1 MRGATSFA
9 HPAASPAPAP
19 LDGAARRFTAL
30 DVAMLATFALLVAG
44 HIVSAIGRFG
54 WVSAA
59 VTVGLTALALLGL
72 ALRRA
77 WRPLLL
83 RLLAFGLVAGVCE
96 LFTDYS
102 GEVVAH
108 SLSYPPGE
116 PMLWA
121 SPIYMP
127 ISWMVV
133 LTQIGYL
140 AWRLAG
146 LTTPVP
152 HPSRSLP
159 WLAMAL
165 TGLWGALNI
174 PFYEE
179 MAWHAGWWSY
189 AHARSLGHTPYYV
202 LLFEGLLALALPP
215 LLAGIERRSLRAT
228 LLRGLALGVW
238 IPCAALAAWLLL
250 GR

>member
-1 MRGATSFA
+1 MGRSVQSADRQGEAATFGAPTG
-9 HPAASPAPAP
+9 P
-19 LDGAARRFTAL
+19 LTARHVTAL
-30 DVAMLATFALLVAG
+30 DAAMLATFLLLVAG
-44 HIVSAIGRFG
+44 HIVSALGRLG
-54 WVSAA
+54 WPSAVA
-59 VTVGLTALALLGL
+59 TVGLTALALVALT
-72 ALRRA
+72 LRRA

-96 LFTDYS
+96 LFTDFS

-121 SPIYMP
+121 SPFYMP
-127 ISWMVV
+127 FSWMVV

-140 AWRLAG
+140 AWRLDTLA
-146 LTTPVP
+146 PRP
-152 HPSRSLP
+152 PR

-165 TGLWGALNI
+165 VGVWGALNI

-179 MAWHAGWWSY
+179 MAYHADWWRY
-189 AHARSLGHTPYYV
+189 AHAPGLGHTPFYV
-202 LLFEGLLALALPP
+202 MLFEGLIAVMLPP
-215 LLAGIERRSLRAT
+215 LLARLQWRTPRDV
-228 LLRGLALGVW
+228 LLRGLALGAW
-238 IPCAALAAWLLL
+238 IPCAALVSWLLI

>member
-1 MRGATSFA
+1 MNDAAMRADA
-9 HPAASPAPAP
+9 R
-19 LDGAARRFTAL
+19 LRDVGAAEQPLGPRRFTAL
-30 DVAMLATFALLVAG
+30 DGAMLGAFTLLVAG
-44 HIVSAIGRFG
+44 HLLSASVRIG

-59 VTVGLTALALLGL
+59 ATDGLTALALLGV

-96 LFTDYS
+96 LFTDYA
-102 GEVVAH
+102 GETVAR
-108 SLSYPPGE
+108 SLSYPPRE

-127 ISWMVV
+127 ISWMIV

-140 AWRLAG
+140 AWRLDTLA
-146 LTTPVP
+146 
-152 HPSRSLP
+152 PSPPR
-159 WLAMAL
+159 WLAIAL
-165 TGLWGALNI
+165 MGLWGALNI

-179 MAWHAGWWSY
+179 MAYHAGWWRY
-189 AHARSLGHTPYYV
+189 AHAPGFGHTPYYV
-202 LLFEGLLALALPP
+202 MLFEGLIAALLPS
-215 LLAGIERRSLRAT
+215 LLNRIERRSAPAILA
-228 LLRGLALGVW
+228 RGLALGAW
-238 IPCAALAAWLLL
+238 IPVAALVSWLLI

>member
-1 MRGATSFA
+1 MRVLEPGETSA
-9 HPAASPAPAP
+9 RQNIIT
-19 LDGAARRFTAL
+19 ARRFTGL
-30 DVAMLATFALLVAG
+30 DGAMLGALALQVVG
-44 HIVSAIGRFG
+44 HIVAATLRVG

-59 VTVGLTALALLGL
+59 ILDLLVSVLLLGL
-72 ALRRA
+72 ALRPA

-96 LFTDYS
+96 LFTDFS

-108 SLSYPPGE
+108 SLSYPPNE

-127 ISWMVV
+127 LAWMVTLSV
-133 LTQIGYL
+133 IGYL
-140 AWRLAG
+140 AWRLDT
-146 LTTPVP
+146 L
-152 HPSRSLP
+152 LP
-159 WLAMAL
+159 DRRWLVIAL

-179 MAWHAGWWSY
+179 MAYTAGWWRY
-189 AHARSLGHTPYYV
+189 AHAPGLFHTPYYV
-202 LLFEGLLALALPP
+202 MLFEGLIAAAAP
-215 LLAGIERRSLRAT
+215 LLLAQIERRRLRAT
-228 LLRGLALGVW
+228 LLRGVILGAW
-238 IPCAALAAWLLL
+238 MPCAALVAWLLI

>member
-1 MRGATSFA
+1 MRGVTPSAQ
-9 HPAASPAPAP
+9 PAEPLASAP
-19 LDGAARRFTAL
+19 LDAAARRLTAL
-30 DVAMLATFALLVAG
+30 DAAMLATFALLVAG
-44 HIVSAIGRFG
+44 HIVSAIGGFG

-59 VTVGLTALALLGL
+59 ATVGLTALALLAL

-77 WRPLLL
+77 WRPLIV

-108 SLSYPPGE
+108 SLRYPPGE

-121 SPIYMP
+121 SPAYMP
-127 ISWMVV
+127 LSWMVV

-140 AWRLAG
+140 AWRLAA
-146 LTTPVP
+146 LIPP
-152 HPSRSLP
+152 R

-179 MAWHAGWWSY
+179 MAYHAGWWSY
-189 AHARSLGHTPYYV
+189 ATAPGLGHTPYYV
-202 LLFEGLLALALPP
+202 MLFEGLIAAALPP
-215 LLAGIERRSLRAT
+215 LLAGLQRRSPRAV
-228 LLRGLALGVW
+228 LLRGLLLGAW
-238 IPCAALAAWLLL
+238 IPCAALASWLLI

>member
-1 MRGATSFA
+1 MGRVASSRRARGEVERAGRE
-9 HPAASPAPAP
+9 PQAA
-19 LDGAARRFTAL
+19 LAARRFTAL
-30 DVAMLATFALLVAG
+30 DGAMLGALLLLVAG
-44 HIVSAIGRFG
+44 HIISALGRLG
-54 WVSAA
+54 CVSAA

-121 SPIYMP
+121 SPVYMP

-140 AWRLAG
+140 AWRLDTLA
-146 LTTPVP
+146 PRP
-152 HPSRSLP
+152 PR

-165 TGLWGALNI
+165 VGLWGALNI

-179 MAWHAGWWSY
+179 MAYHAGWWSY
-189 AHARSLGHTPYYV
+189 AHAPSLGHTPYYV
-202 LLFEGLLALALPP
+202 LLFEGLIALALPP
-215 LLAGIERRSLRAT
+215 LLARIERRSLRAT

-238 IPCAALAAWLLL
+238 IPCAALTAWLLL

>member
-1 MRGATSFA
+1 MGSVASNRRARGKVERAGRE
-9 HPAASPAPAP
+9 PMAALAP
-19 LDGAARRFTAL
+19 RRFTAL
-30 DVAMLATFALLVAG
+30 DGAMLGAFLLLVAG
-44 HIVSAIGRFG
+44 HIISALGRLG

-83 RLLAFGLVAGVCE
+83 RLLAFGLVAGACE

-121 SPIYMP
+121 SPVYMP

-140 AWRLAG
+140 AWRLDTLAPSPPRW
-146 LTTPVP
+146 LT
-152 HPSRSLP
+152 
-159 WLAMAL
+159 MAL
-165 TGLWGALNI
+165 VGLWGALNI

-179 MAWHAGWWSY
+179 MAYHAGWWSY
-189 AHARSLGHTPYYV
+189 AHAPSLGHTPYYV
-202 LLFEGLLALALPP
+202 LLFEGLIALALPP

>member
-1 MRGATSFA
+1 MSNLTSSRRA
-9 HPAASPAPAP
+9 RH
-19 LDGAARRFTAL
+19 GAARAAGASHSALAPRRFTAL
-30 DVAMLATFALLVAG
+30 DAAMLGTFLLLVAG
-44 HIVSAIGRFG
+44 HIVSALGRLG

-59 VTVGLTALALLGL
+59 ATVGLTALALLAL
-72 ALRRA
+72 ALRRS

-121 SPIYMP
+121 SPAYMP
-127 ISWMVV
+127 FSWMVV
-133 LTQIGYL
+133 LAQLGYL
-140 AWRLAG
+140 AWRLDTLA
-146 LTTPVP
+146 
-152 HPSRSLP
+152 PSPPR

-165 TGLWGALNI
+165 VGVWGALNI

-179 MAWHAGWWSY
+179 MAYHAGWWRY
-189 AHARSLGHTPYYV
+189 AHAPGLGHTPFYV
-202 LLFEGLLALALPP
+202 ALFEGLIGAVLVP
-215 LLAGIERRSLRAT
+215 LLAGVERRSIRSA
-228 LLRGLALGVW
+228 LLRGVALGVW
-238 IPCAALAAWLLL
+238 IPCAALASWLLL

>member
-1 MRGATSFA
+1 MDAVTASRPARDDVAGAPLGPRRITA
-9 HPAASPAPAP
+9 
-19 LDGAARRFTAL
+19 LDGA
-30 DVAMLATFALLVAG
+30 MLGTFALLVAC
-44 HIVSAIGRFG
+44 HIIAAVGRLG
-54 WVSAA
+54 WISAA

-72 ALRRA
+72 SLRRA

-83 RLLAFGLVAGVCE
+83 RLLAFGLVAGACE
-96 LFTDYS
+96 LFTDFA

-121 SPIYMP
+121 SPAYMP
-127 ISWMVV
+127 FSWMVV
-133 LTQIGYL
+133 LTQLGYL
-140 AWRLAG
+140 AWRLDTLAPQ
-146 LTTPVP
+146 TP
-152 HPSRSLP
+152 R

-179 MAWHAGWWSY
+179 MAYHAGWWRY
-189 AHARSLGHTPYYV
+189 AGAPGLGHTPYYV
-202 LLFEGLLALALPP
+202 MLFEGLIAVTLPP
-215 LLAGIERRSLRAT
+215 LLAQIERRPPRAA
-228 LLRGLALGVW
+228 LLRGLALGLW
-238 IPCAALAAWLLL
+238 IPWAALISWLLI